1 MIQLK
6 YIKKYFPIF
15 LPLIL
20 GTIIGLIINTDSYA
34 TINKPIL
41 SPPSIVFPIVW
52 SILYLIIGY
61 SYYKSSRSN
70 DINKVYYIQLII
82 NLTLSIIFFNFKLY
96 FIAIIWIMV
105 LIYFVIKM
113 IKLFYKDNKLL
124 GYINIPYLIWLL
136 FALYLTISVYLLNK

>member
-6 YIKKYFPIF
+6 YIKKYLPIF
-15 LPLIL
+15 IPLIL

-82 NLTLSIIFFNFKLY
+82 NLTWSIIFFNFKLY
-96 FIAIIWIMV
+96 LSAIISIT
-105 LIYFVIKM
+105 LIIYSIIKM
-113 IKLFYKDNKLL
+113 IK
-124 GYINIPYLIWLL
+124 
-136 FALYLTISVYLLNK
+136 

>member
-1 MIQLK
+1 MK
-6 YIKKYFPIF
+6 YIKKYLPIF
-15 LPLIL
+15 IPLIL

-82 NLTLSIIFFNFKLY
+82 NLTWPIIFFNFKLY

>member
-1 MIQLK
+1 MK
-6 YIKKYFPIF
+6 YIKKYLPIF
-15 LPLIL
+15 IPLIL

-82 NLTLSIIFFNFKLY
+82 NLTWSIIFFNFKLY

-113 IKLFYKDNKLL
+113 IKLFYKDNKTL

>member
-1 MIQLK
+1 MK

-34 TINKPIL
+34 T
-41 SPPSIVFPIVW
+41 PPSIVFPIVW

-82 NLTLSIIFFNFKLY
+82 NLTWSIIFFNFKLY

>member
-6 YIKKYFPIF
+6 YIKKYLPIF
-15 LPLIL
+15 ISLIL
-20 GTIIGLIINTDSYA
+20 GTIIGLIINTDCYA

-41 SPPSIVFPIVW
+41 SPPSRVFPIVW

-82 NLTLSIIFFNFKLY
+82 NLTWSIIFFNFKLY

-113 IKLFYKDNKLL
+113 IKLFYKDNKIL

-136 FALYLTISVYLLNK
+136 FALYLTIFVYLLNK

>member
-1 MIQLK
+1 MK
-6 YIKKYFPIF
+6 YIKKYLPIF
-15 LPLIL
+15 IPLIL
-20 GTIIGLIINTDSYA
+20 GTIIGLIINTDSYS

-41 SPPSIVFPIVW
+41 NPPSIVFPIVW

-82 NLTLSIIFFNFKLY
+82 NLTWSIIFFNFKLY

-124 GYINIPYLIWLL
+124 GYINILYLIWLL

>member
-6 YIKKYFPIF
+6 YIKKYLPIF
-15 LPLIL
+15 IPLIL
-20 GTIIGLIINTDSYA
+20 GTIIGLLINTNSYA

-82 NLTLSIIFFNFKLY
+82 NLTWSIIFFNFKLY

-113 IKLFYKDNKLL
+113 IKLFYKDNKIL

-136 FALYLTISVYLLNK
+136 FALYLTIFVYLLNK

>member
-1 MIQLK
+1 MK
-6 YIKKYFPIF
+6 YIKKYLPIF
-15 LPLIL
+15 IPLIL

-52 SILYLIIGY
+52 SILYLIMGY
-61 SYYKSSRSN
+61 FYYKSSRSN

-82 NLTLSIIFFNFKLY
+82 NLTWSIIFFNFKLY

-136 FALYLTISVYLLNK
+136 FALYLTVSVYLLNK

>member
-1 MIQLK
+1 MK
-6 YIKKYFPIF
+6 YIKKYLPIF
-15 LPLIL
+15 IPLIL
-20 GTIIGLIINTDSYA
+20 GTIIVLIINTDSYA

-82 NLTLSIIFFNFKLY
+82 NLTWSIIFFNFKLY

-113 IKLFYKDNKLL
+113 IKLFYKDNKTL

>member
-1 MIQLK
+1 MK
-6 YIKKYFPIF
+6 YIKKYLPIF
-15 LPLIL
+15 IPLIL

-41 SPPSIVFPIVW
+41 SPIVW

-82 NLTLSIIFFNFKLY
+82 NLTWSIIFFNFKLY

-113 IKLFYKDNKLL
+113 IKLFYKDNKIL

-136 FALYLTISVYLLNK
+136 FALYLTIFVYLLNK

>member
-1 MIQLK
+1 MK
-6 YIKKYFPIF
+6 YIKKYLPIF
-15 LPLIL
+15 IPLIL

-82 NLTLSIIFFNFKLY
+82 NLTWSIIFFNFKLY

-113 IKLFYKDNKLL
+113 IKLFYKDNKILE
-124 GYINIPYLIWLL
+124 YINIPYLIWLL
-136 FALYLTISVYLLNK
+136 FALYLTIFVYLLNK

>member
-1 MIQLK
+1 MK

-82 NLTLSIIFFNFKLY
+82 NLTWSIIFFNFKLY

-124 GYINIPYLIWLL
+124 GYTNIPYLIWLL

>member
-1 MIQLK
+1 MK
-6 YIKKYFPIF
+6 YIKKYLPIF
-15 LPLIL
+15 IPLIL

-82 NLTLSIIFFNFKLY
+82 NLTWSIIFFNFKLY

-124 GYINIPYLIWLL
+124 GYINILYLIWLL